1 MPIKLPF
8 FTLIFLISFASVNAT
23 LFTPAL
29 PNIAEFFN
37 VTNNAVQHTITWFLV
52 GYALGQLIYGPL
64 ANRFGRKPALYAGI
78 GLQIVSSLLCVF
90 SSVVPSFWLLVFARF
105 MLALGSG
112 VGLKMTFTLVNECCD
127 QKTAG
132 KTTSYLMLAFA
143 VTPGLGVALGGYL
156 NVHFGW
162 VSCFYA
168 GAIYGLLLMLLV
180 TQLPETLKTV
190 NKNALQLNYLVDGY
204 GAQFK
209 NFKLVVGGLLMGGA
223 TSFFYAFA
231 ALAPFIAITI
241 YGLNSAEYGAANIIP
256 CVGLFMGSLL
266 CAQLTKH
273 YELKS
278 LLRPGLFITLS
289 GIISMA
295 VMMWLKL
302 SVLFAIFLPMVLI
315 YFGLSF
321 IMAVTSTITMA
332 KANDK
337 AYGSAVMSFLNMG
350 SATMV
355 VLSVGAFTVHAM
367 LLPAVFLGLCVAMF
381 GLVWLI

>member
-8 FTLIFLISFASVNAT
+8 FTLILLISFASVNAT

-90 SSVVPSFWLLVFARF
+90 SSMVPSFWLLVFARF

-180 TQLPETLKTV
+180 KQLPETLKTV
-190 NKNALQLNYLVDGY
+190 NKNALQLNYLIDGY

>member
-1 MPIKLPF
+1 LPIKLPYL
-8 FTLIFLISFASVNAT
+8 TLILLISFASVNAT

-29 PNIAEFFN
+29 PSIAQFFN
-37 VTNNAVQHTITWFLV
+37 VSNNMVQHTITWFLI
-52 GYALGQLIYGPL
+52 GYAFGQLIYGPL

-78 GLQIVSSLLCVF
+78 SLQIISSLLCVY
-90 SSVVPSFWLLVFARF
+90 SSAVHSFELLVFARF

-112 VGLKMTFTLVNECCD
+112 VGLKMTFTLVNECCE

-156 NVHFGW
+156 NAHFNW
-162 VSCFYA
+162 TSCFYA
-168 GAIYGLLLMLLV
+168 GAAYGLLLLLLV

-190 NKNALQLNYLVDGY
+190 NKDALKLNYLMNGY

-209 NFKLVVGGLLMGGA
+209 NVKLIVGGLLMGGA

-231 ALAPFIAITI
+231 ALAPFIAINI
-241 YGLNSAEYGAANIIP
+241 YGLNSAEYGSANIIP
-256 CVGLFMGSLL
+256 CVGLFMGSLF

-278 LLRPGLFITLS
+278 LLNPGLLTTLA
-289 GIISMA
+289 GIIAMT
-295 VMMWLKL
+295 VMMWLHAP
-302 SVLFAIFLPMVLI
+302 VLFAIFIPMMLV

-321 IMAVTSTITMA
+321 IMAVTSTLTMA
-332 KANDK
+332 KASDK

-350 SATMV
+350 SATVV
-355 VLSVGAFTVHAM
+355 VLSLGAFTVHTM
-367 LLPAVFLGLCVAMF
+367 LLPAVFFGLCVTMF
-381 GLVWLI
+381 GLVCVI